1 MILGA
6 GRTGLRPARRIHS
19 TVFLLSRCVRFA
31 VGAVPPGPDSRNG
44 YAGRPAMAGLGAH
57 YELSVRCRGDVD
69 PTLGYM
75 IDIQEIDRAVRAAAI
90 PRIRAAF
97 DEHPASDPGMLLS
110 QIMPHLAAELRG
122 LLDSV
127 IWRLSPYYS
136 VEVRMGALESVLVR
150 QRFDFAAA
158 HRLNVESLSPDE
170 NLRLF
175 GKCNYPGGH
184 GHNYQVE
191 PCIAAPL
198 GAHGA
203 AIPLSALESLVHA
216 VIIERFDHRNLN
228 QDVEEFRPPRGV
240 NPSVENIARVCHR
253 LLAPEVART
262 FPGAELRSVT
272 VWESDRTSS
281 TFPA

>member
-1 MILGA
+1 MHVLT
-6 GRTGLRPARRIHS
+6 RS
-19 TVFLLSRCVRFA
+19 VRFA

-57 YELSVRCRGDVD
+57 YELAVRCRGNLD

-75 IDIQEIDRAVRAAAI
+75 IDIQEIDRAARAAAI
-90 PRIRAAF
+90 PRIRTAF
-97 DEHPASDPGMLLS
+97 DEHPSSDPGVVLAGV
-110 QIMPHLAAELRG
+110 IPHLDAALRG

-136 VEVRMGALESVLVR
+136 VEVRMGALGTVLVR

-158 HRLNVESLSPDE
+158 HRLHVESLSPAE

-198 GAHGA
+198 GPSGA
-203 AIPLSALESLVHA
+203 AVSLGALESLMHA
-216 VIIERFDHRNLN
+216 LIIERFDHRNLN
-228 QDVEEFRPPRGV
+228 QDVAEFRPPKGV
-240 NPSVENIARVCHR
+240 NPSVENIAGVCFG
-253 LLAPEVART
+253 LLAPEIARR